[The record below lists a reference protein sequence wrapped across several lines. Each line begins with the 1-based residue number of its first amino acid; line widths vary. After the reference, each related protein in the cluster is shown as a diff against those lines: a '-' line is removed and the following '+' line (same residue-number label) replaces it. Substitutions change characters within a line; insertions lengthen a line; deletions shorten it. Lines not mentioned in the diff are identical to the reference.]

1 MSADSDFLLKVAN
14 VLDEAAK
21 VLDGHEAEKT
31 AAVKSAREATLRSLS
46 DRYTEATGEEI
57 PPEVFAKLSS
67 SGEDVL
73 STVKQLLEKTAGSTG
88 VESLGRSSEK
98 SAQKQPETKKE
109 AAAAAWDRFGNFI
122 NS

>member
-1 MSADSDFLLKVAN
+1 MSADSDFLLKVAG

-21 VLDGHEAEKT
+21 VIDGHEIEKA
-31 AAVKSAREATLRSLS
+31 AAVKVAREAALKSLS
-46 DRYTEATGEEI
+46 DRYAEATGEDI
-57 PPEVFAKLSS
+57 PSEVFDKLSA

-73 STVKQLLEKTAGSTG
+73 STVKHLLEKTAGRT
-88 VESLGRSSEK
+88 ESLGRSSEK
-98 SAQKQPETKKE
+98 SAHKQPETKKE